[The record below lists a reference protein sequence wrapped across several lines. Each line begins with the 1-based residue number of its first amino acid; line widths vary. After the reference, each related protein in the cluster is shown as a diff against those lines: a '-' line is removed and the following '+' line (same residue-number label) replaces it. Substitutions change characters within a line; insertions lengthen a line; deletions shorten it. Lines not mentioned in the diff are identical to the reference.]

1 MSGPVTLLHDG
12 DLLDDLLQI
21 GLHRNLL
28 DSHHLARLLVNGFKN
43 TAIGTRHTNNITS
56 PCIHIADRI
65 LPFMQQTGR
74 EMQRAD
80 ENCVSR

>member
-12 DLLDDLLQI
+12 DLLDYLLQI
-21 GLHRNLL
+21 RLHRNLL

-56 PCIHIADRI
+56 PYIHNANRI
-65 LPFMQQTGR
+65 LLFMQQIGKD
-74 EMQRAD
+74 MQHAD
-80 ENCVSR
+80 ENCISR

>member
-21 GLHRNLL
+21 RLHRNLL

-56 PCIHIADRI
+56 PCIHNANRV
-65 LPFMQQTGR
+65 LPFRQQTGR
-74 EMQRAD
+74 EMQHAD
-80 ENCVSR
+80 ENCISR

>member
-21 GLHRNLL
+21 RLHRNLL

-43 TAIGTRHTNNITS
+43 TAIGTRHTNNLTS
-56 PCIHIADRI
+56 PSTTQIESCYLCNKQEER
-65 LPFMQQTGR
+65 
-74 EMQRAD
+74 
-80 ENCVSR
+80 